1 MKKRLITLVTA
12 VFLGTAVFGCG
23 NARDALE
30 TLSTAEDG
38 QDEAEA
44 PMPDSAAE
52 FPASLVYDRSMELSY
67 AEGFSVDYFQG
78 GYALATIENDG
89 RYLVIPEG
97 MEAPEDMDGDI
108 VVLQRPV
115 TNIYLAASAVMDMF
129 VSLDAL
135 DDLRFSALDHDSWY
149 IGEAREMMETGDL
162 LYAGKYSAPDYE
174 LILSEGCGL
183 AVENTM
189 IYHTPEVK
197 EELEQF
203 DIPVLVDY
211 SSYESDPLGRMEW
224 VKLYGVLTD
233 REKEAQNAFEAQA
246 ELYEDAASQDRTD
259 QTVAFFYI
267 TSNGAVNVRKTSDYL
282 PRMIESAGGTYIFDS
297 LGGED
302 GNASSTVSMQME
314 EFYAA
319 AKDADYLIY
328 NSTIEGELE
337 SMDDLLA
344 LSPLLENFSAV
355 RNGRVYCTT
364 KNLYQASMELGT
376 ITSDIHK
383 MLTND
388 TENMTYLYRV
398 E

>member
-1 MKKRLITLVTA
+1 MRKRLIASVFAVLLGVTCI
-12 VFLGTAVFGCG
+12 GCG
-23 NARDALE
+23 NADHAEKNL
-30 TLSTAEDG
+30 TAGEDG
-38 QDEAEA
+38 LHEEESLISDFST
-44 PMPDSAAE
+44 DISD
-52 FPASLVYDRSMELSY
+52 FLVYDHSMELSY
-67 AEGFSVDYFQG
+67 AKDFSVDYYQD
-78 GYALATIENDG
+78 GYALITIEKDG
-89 RYLVIPEG
+89 QYLVVPENKTV
-97 MEAPEDMDGDI
+97 PEDLSGDI
-108 VVLQRPV
+108 VILQQPI

-135 DDLRFSALDHDSWY
+135 DALRFSALDQDSWY
-149 IGEAREMMETGDL
+149 IDEAQEMMEIGDL

-211 SSYESDPLGRMEW
+211 SSYESEPLGRMEW
-224 VKLYGVLTD
+224 VKLYGVLTG
-233 REKEAQNAFEAQA
+233 REKEAEKAFETQA
-246 ELYEDAASQDRTD
+246 ELYESAGSKDKTEL
-259 QTVAFFYI
+259 TVAFFYI

-282 PRMIESAGGTYIFDS
+282 PKMIEAAGGTYIFDS

-302 GNASSTVSMQME
+302 DNASSTVSMQME

-319 AKDADYLIY
+319 AKDADYIIY

-337 SMDDLLA
+337 SMDDLME
-344 LSPLLENFSAV
+344 LSSLLENFRAV
-355 RNGRVYCTT
+355 QQNQVYCTT

-383 MLTND
+383 MLTGE
-388 TENMTYLYRV
+388 TEDLTYLYQV